1 MNCDRFDQRMNV
13 LLDEYQS
20 IADDPALQSHV
31 LDCDSCHQKMR
42 IWQQIDSIGV
52 SQPTEFSNRGLSWS
66 RASAVAAAL
75 LVAVFASWSFLGGD
89 MVTARVESPALALQQ
104 EAAPTLRD
112 DAEMLQPR
120 ENRLDPSQWWESVEP
135 QQWIAQTMPT
145 VRTVQE
151 SVAPLSRSFKQAV
164 EILTFGR
171 AI

>member
-13 LLDEYQS
+13 LLDNHQS
-20 IADDPALQSHV
+20 IADDSVLQSHV
-31 LDCDSCHQKMR
+31 SDCDSCRQKMM
-42 IWQQIDSIGV
+42 IWQQIDSIGS
-52 SQPTEFSNRGLSWS
+52 SQQAESSNRGLPWS
-66 RASAVAAAL
+66 RLSALAAGL
-75 LVAVFASWSFLGGD
+75 LIAVLLSWGFRGGD
-89 MVTARVESPALALQQ
+89 MVTARVESTALSPQQGSSEARRDSAELQQ
-104 EAAPTLRD
+104 
-112 DAEMLQPR
+112 QV
-120 ENRLDPSQWWESVEP
+120 NRLDPSRWWESVEP

>member
-1 MNCDRFDQRMNV
+1 MNCDRFDQRMNL

-20 IADDPALQSHV
+20 IADDPVLQSHV
-31 LDCDSCHQKMR
+31 LDCDSCHQKMK

-52 SQPTEFSNRGLSWS
+52 SPPTEFSNRGLSWS

-75 LVAVFASWSFLGGD
+75 LVALLMSWSRRGGD
-89 MVTARVESPALALQQ
+89 MVTARVESPPSASQQ
-104 EAAPTLRD
+104 KAAPTSRNAA
-112 DAEMLQPR
+112 AELQPQ

-135 QQWIAQTMPT
+135 KQWIAQTMPT

-151 SVAPLSRSFKQAV
+151 SVAPLSRSFMQAV
-164 EILTFGR
+164 EILTLGR